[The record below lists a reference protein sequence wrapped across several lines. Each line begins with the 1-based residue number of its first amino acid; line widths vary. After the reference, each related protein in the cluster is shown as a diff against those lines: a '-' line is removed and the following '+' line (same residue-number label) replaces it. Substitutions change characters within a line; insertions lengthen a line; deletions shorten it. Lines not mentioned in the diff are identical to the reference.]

1 MAVVNVT
8 NGCVPGAME
17 GMLVDRSNVNAVST
31 VYDTTATAAANLA
44 LALGTAGMD
53 DVLISIVGN
62 AGKIDLLMAIVAGEV
77 ASRPLQNVTSYTTM
91 ANSILAAYTSAAT
104 KLL

>member
-8 NGCVPGAME
+8 NACVAGAME
-17 GMLVDRSNVNAVST
+17 GLLLGRSVVSAVST
-31 VYDTTATAAANLA
+31 TYDSTATAAANLA

-53 DVLISIVGN
+53 DVLIATTN
-62 AGKIDLLMAIVAGEV
+62 KIDLLMAIVAGE
-77 ASRPLQNVTSYTTM
+77 AAARPLQNVTNYATM
-91 ANSILAAYTSAAT
+91 AGSILAAYTSAAT

>member
-8 NGCVPGAME
+8 NACVAGAME
-17 GMLVDRSNVNAVST
+17 GLLLGRSVISAVSST
-31 VYDTTATAAANLA
+31 FDSTATAAANLA

-53 DVLISIVGN
+53 DVLIDVTS
-62 AGKIDLLMAIVAGEV
+62 KIDLLMAIVAGEV
-77 ASRPLQNVTSYTTM
+77 ALHPLQNVTNYATM

>member
-8 NGCVPGAME
+8 NACVAGAME
-17 GMLVDRSNVNAVST
+17 GMVLGRSNVSAVST
-31 VYDTTATAAANLA
+31 TYDSMATAAANLA
-44 LALGTAGMD
+44 LALGTAGFT
-53 DVLISIVGN
+53 DVLIDVTS
-62 AGKIDLLMAIVAGEV
+62 KIDLLMALVAGEV
-77 ASRPLQNVTSYTTM
+77 ANRPLQNVTNYATM

>member
-8 NGCVPGAME
+8 NACIAGTMSGVLAN
-17 GMLVDRSNVNAVST
+17 RSNVSAVST
-31 VYDTTATAAANLA
+31 TYDYQATAAANLA
-44 LALGTAGMD
+44 LALGTAGFT
-53 DVLISIVGN
+53 DVLIDVTS
-62 AGKIDLLMAIVAGEV
+62 KIDLLMAIVAGETHG
-77 ASRPLQNVTSYTTM
+77 RPLSNVTNYATM

>member
-8 NGCVPGAME
+8 NACVSGAMSGILAE
-17 GMLVDRSNVNAVST
+17 RSNVSAVST
-31 VYDTTATAAANLA
+31 VYDTQAAAVANLA
-44 LALGTAGMD
+44 LALGTAGFT
-53 DVLISIVGN
+53 DVIIDVTS
-62 AGKIDLLMAIVAGEV
+62 KINLLSAIVAGEV
-77 ASRPLQNVTSYTTM
+77 HGRPLTNASSFVTM